1 MGGRSSSPLR
11 EPDALVGNRR
21 IRTGDCWDE
30 IDCGRKILANLSDT
44 SKKFAG
50 LRNVK
55 AMLDY
60 LIHLVLPPRYLSMAE
75 MDAVSRELYKDIW
88 GDLEEM
94 ERGLGRA
101 SRINRELEIR
111 FRGNRTH
118 TCCVRV
124 SSNDRLVVSMAV
136 IGEDISTQ
144 ERTNL

>member
-1 MGGRSSSPLR
+1 MGGRSSSPFR

-21 IRTGDCWDE
+21 VRTGDCWDE

-44 SKKFAG
+44 SKKLAG

-75 MDAVSRELYKDIW
+75 MDAVSRELHKDIW

-94 ERGLGRA
+94 ERGLERA

-136 IGEDISTQ
+136 IGLSFQ
-144 ERTNL
+144 LKAC